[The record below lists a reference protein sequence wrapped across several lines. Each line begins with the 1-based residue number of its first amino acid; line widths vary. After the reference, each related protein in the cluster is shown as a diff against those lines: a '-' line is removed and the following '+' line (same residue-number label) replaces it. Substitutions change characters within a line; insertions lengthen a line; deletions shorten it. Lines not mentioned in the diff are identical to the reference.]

1 MKEETM
7 EKVTTPRPYVA
18 PKLSSYGS
26 VSDLT
31 MGRSQIWNLPQYAR
45 DAGSDDP
52 INGVSG

>member
-1 MKEETM
+1 MKEGTM

-31 MGRSQIWNLPQYAR
+31 MGRSEAYNLPQYTGRNGAY
-45 DAGSDDP
+45 DDP
-52 INGVSG
+52 RYNVS